1 MTSPTPKDLTVK
13 NKFSLSK
20 FLVKWEMILVYIF
33 IIINI
38 ALYIGNPQTYN
49 ITTIHG
55 TVQLIMSKAFM
66 VFGIVLVLILGDID
80 VSIAS
85 IMAMSAMC
93 MGLLGN
99 AGLPWPVVL
108 LGGLLAGAVCGA
120 INGFLIARLKMS
132 AVIVT
137 ISTSLLFRGIVKI
150 VIDKVEGK
158 KLSTYPSWFKTAG
171 NGFIFDMIP
180 ISLACFLL
188 FGIIF
193 IVLLHKSRFGRKLYM
208 IGNSYTASE
217 YSGINVVNTKFLVFV
232 IAGVMAAI
240 CAVFYLGY
248 NGNQMNSSI
257 GKGYELDVIA
267 IAALGGVSPAG
278 GKGKMYGPIIAT
290 FIMAFLDRAQ
300 GLLGIDE
307 NAKKVVTGVILIIA
321 VIIPLINKGLLDEIK
336 LHTVYR
342 GNKNIQALT
351 VNHKNEIRELE
362 KEKGLLLRSSDH
374 KKEEAAQKIAQIEKQ
389 IEEKN
394 LAYAAKLKQLN
405 LEAAQAR
412 HKRVPNK

>member
-1 MTSPTPKDLTVK
+1 MGSKPTNQSPLTKAVK
-13 NKFSLSK
+13 TVTGYPQFGLIVG
-20 FLVKWEMILVYIF
+20 L
-33 IIINI
+33 I
-38 ALYIGNPQTYN
+38 ALLIAMAFITPSFFSFDTIVSQLQNNSIYAILAVGVMMVILTGGIDLSIGATLALS
-49 ITTIHG
+49 G
-55 TVQLIMSKAFM
+55 MTVS
-66 VFGIVLVLILGDID
+66 VLMNSFTRLPVILWIL
-80 VSIAS
+80 VSIA
-85 IMAMSAMC
+85 I
-93 MGLLGN
+93 
-99 AGLPWPVVL
+99 
-108 LGGLLAGAVCGA
+108 GAVCGA

-336 LHTVYR
+336 LRTVYR